1 MYLFCYFFVS
11 IWLHCFKKKKKKKK
25 RIKEKGKRNTK
36 QLPKKRIL
44 EFIFIIVFYF
54 FLTSLKSTE
63 LLPFL
68 KMIHELQNV
77 SI

>member
-11 IWLHCFKKKKKKKK
+11 IWLHCFKKKKKK
-25 RIKEKGKRNTK
+25 EKGKRNTK
-36 QLPKKRIL
+36 QLPKQRIL
-44 EFIFIIVFYF
+44 EFIIIIVFYF